1 MTSSV
6 AILSAYFVV
15 WAAVHSLLASL
26 RVKDWARRTLGAG
39 VDRWYRLAYVVFAAA
54 TSLPVFAL
62 GALLPDRTLY
72 VVPTPWRWLMIG
84 GQVAA
89 LAGAA
94 GAFLQTGPSYFLGL
108 PQLLA
113 RRSTDDELQVRGFYC
128 YVRHPL
134 YLFAILFVW
143 LTPAMTVN
151 LATLYGLITLY
162 FAVGSVHEERRLVA
176 QFGAAYRAYQRQVPR
191 LIPRPGRCYATAGGM
206 AAGTDTGGRA

>member
-1 MTSSV
+1 VIFATATTLPMV
-6 AILSAYFVV
+6 AM
-15 WAAVHSLLASL
+15 
-26 RVKDWARRTLGAG
+26 
-39 VDRWYRLAYVVFAAA
+39 
-54 TSLPVFAL
+54 

-94 GAFLQTGPSYFLGL
+94 GAVLQTGPSYFLGL
-108 PQLLA
+108 SQLLA
-113 RRSTDDELQVRGFYC
+113 RRSTDDGCDPVDALQVRGFYC

-162 FAVGSVHEERRLVA
+162 FVVGSVHEEGRLVTE
-176 QFGAAYRAYQRQVPR
+176 FGAAYRAYQRQVPR
-191 LIPRPGRCYATAGGM
+191 LIPRPGRCYAAAEEM
-206 AAGTDTGGRA
+206 APDDNTDGRARRIKQGKQE